1 MDYKLVTPNNFGIL
15 EAKLS
20 QRHVDLLYAYIKD
33 TAYEGY
39 KFEGNEVI
47 SHSKDNQW
55 SLIDRENIFE
65 QEVLQPLINVY
76 AENWGWPLNL
86 KTTHYHN
93 LEFNRFWVRI
103 TTNDQYQSIHDHQ
116 AVFSFVVWL
125 KIPTD
130 YREEQEGDLGFAHPD
145 ASDFVIQ
152 YTNTLGQIQ
161 QKNYKLDPSME
172 GTLIL
177 FPSDMGHMVY
187 PSYTKPNSYRIS
199 VAGDVAMSSMDI
211 GEKLV

>member
-20 QRHVDLLYAYIKD
+20 QRHVDLLYTYIKD

-65 QEVLQPLINVY
+65 KEVLQPLINVY

-86 KTTHYHN
+86 KTT
-93 LEFNRFWVRI
+93 
-103 TTNDQYQSIHDHQ
+103 
-116 AVFSFVVWL
+116 
-125 KIPTD
+125 
-130 YREEQEGDLGFAHPD
+130 
-145 ASDFVIQ
+145 
-152 YTNTLGQIQ
+152 
-161 QKNYKLDPSME
+161 
-172 GTLIL
+172 
-177 FPSDMGHMVY
+177 
-187 PSYTKPNSYRIS
+187 
-199 VAGDVAMSSMDI
+199 
-211 GEKLV
+211 